1 MASHDSSDSDR
12 SAKEP
17 TPTAAINDVLTIEQR
32 ETEGLSQ
39 GTIVRRRFFR
49 NRGALAGMV
58 VLGLMIILVYS
69 SIGFDV
75 FGLKVPGWWRF
86 NYLTNY
92 DVEPGSGGAPNA
104 VHWFGQDELGRDL
117 FARVMRGAQQ
127 SFVVVVVYGALAG
140 AIGIVVGSIAGF
152 YRGKVDAVL
161 MRLTD
166 VIIIIPIVILGAVIG
181 RSVGGL
187 GAFTLAVGLGL
198 VGWTSLAR
206 LVRGEFLSL
215 REREFVDAARVAGAS
230 NPQILFKHILPNAM
244 GVVVVSLS
252 LLMSGAVLLEA
263 ALSYL
268 QVGIV
273 PPDVSLGQLLSL
285 YQGAFATRPWLFWY
299 PGAFIILIAL
309 SINFIGDG
317 LRDAFDPRQRRMP
330 GRIGPYRE
338 LWNTLFHRGGQAS
351 SASKRLEM
359 TSRAPAATESV
370 EDERPRP

>member
-1 MASHDSSDSDR
+1 MAPQDSSDGR
-12 SAKEP
+12 SSQKEP
-17 TPTAAINDVLTIEQR
+17 TPTAAINETLTIEQR

-39 GTIVRRRFFR
+39 GKIVRQRFFR
-49 NRGALAGMV
+49 NRGALAGMF
-58 VLGLMIILVYS
+58 VLSVLIVLVYS
-69 SIGFDV
+69 SIGFDI

-86 NYLTNY
+86 DYLTNY
-92 DVEPGSGGAPNA
+92 DVEPGSGGAPT
-104 VHWFGQDELGRDL
+104 VTHWFGQDELGRDL

-140 AIGIVVGSIAGF
+140 AIGIVIGSIAGF

-181 RSVGGL
+181 RSLGGL

-230 NPQILFKHILPNAM
+230 NFQILFKHILPNAM
-244 GVVVVSLS
+244 GVVVVALS

-299 PGAFIILIAL
+299 PGAFIIIIAL

-330 GRIGPYRE
+330 GRVGPYRQ
-338 LWNTLFHRGGQAS
+338 LWKLVFHRAEH
-351 SASKRLEM
+351 AAPAAKRIEM
-359 TSRAPAATESV
+359 TSRADSAGGSP
-370 EDERPRP
+370 EDGPRP